1 MQRIH
6 QTAALLF
13 IVGSA
18 FVVWEALNLDYYSKL
33 GPGAGFFPFWLGLFF
48 GVLSFVWLV
57 QVSRQSGKPKEGA
70 FLPGEGG
77 TGRIVS
83 ILVALVILGGLMN
96 LIGFQLTMF
105 LFLVFL
111 LKGLGRQGLWVT
123 LVVALLG
130 SVGVYHLF
138 GAYLDVPLPVA
149 SLAFLANLGL

>member
-48 GVLSFVWLV
+48 GCCHLSGL
-57 QVSRQSGKPKEGA
+57 SKCPEIRQTQRGS
-70 FLPGEGG
+70 LPSWGGG

-83 ILVALVILGGLMN
+83 ILVALVIL
-96 LIGFQLTMF
+96 
-105 LFLVFL
+105 V
-111 LKGLGRQGLWVT
+111 
-123 LVVALLG
+123 G
-130 SVGVYHLF
+130 S
-138 GAYLDVPLPVA
+138 
-149 SLAFLANLGL
+149 